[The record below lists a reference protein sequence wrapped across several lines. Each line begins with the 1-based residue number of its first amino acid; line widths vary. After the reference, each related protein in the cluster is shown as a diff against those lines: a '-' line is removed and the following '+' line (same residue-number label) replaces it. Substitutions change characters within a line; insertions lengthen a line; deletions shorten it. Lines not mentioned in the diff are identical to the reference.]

1 VGIADSVMSLNA
13 GFEKKLERHGVQIMR
28 IEEGMYIYGIAC
40 LRNDIGHSEVQSI
53 MSLPLRFI
61 TTKVESRV
69 TINVPPLGSK

>member
-1 VGIADSVMSLNA
+1 
-13 GFEKKLERHGVQIMR
+13 VQIMR
-28 IEEGMYIYGIAC
+28 IEEGMYICGIAC